1 MLFQDFSYEPV
12 EAESVGERGG
22 RSKVCDRDDAF
33 LACLADFAA
42 SNASASAFFM
52 GTPPN
57 RPLGASVPLPFGAAY
72 LLVFFE
78 SLPASFDVSLSTAE
92 EVSLFFEFTDDDELM
107 MEDSA
112 CVIRGR
118 GCD

>member
-1 MLFQDFSYEPV
+1 VFFQDFSYEPV

-42 SNASASAFFM
+42 SKASTSAFFM

-72 LLVFFE
+72 LLGFFE

-92 EVSLFFEFTDDDELM
+92 EVSLFFEFTDDDELI

-112 CVIRGR
+112 CVIRVR